1 MPCNRNLSISKE
13 EVPEKKQIIKPVPS
27 TPLKKIVLE
36 PKKPLKENRN
46 LQPIHEEKSK

>member
-1 MPCNRNLSISKE
+1 MPCNRNLNISKE
-13 EVPEKKQIIKPVPS
+13 EPSVKKQMIKPVPS

-46 LQPIHEEKSK
+46 LQPIHEAKPK